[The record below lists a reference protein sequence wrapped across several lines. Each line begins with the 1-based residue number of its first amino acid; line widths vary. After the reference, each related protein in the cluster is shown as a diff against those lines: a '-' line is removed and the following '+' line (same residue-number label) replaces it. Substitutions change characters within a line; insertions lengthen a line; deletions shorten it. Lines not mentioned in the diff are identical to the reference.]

1 MSKGRGNAN
10 AITIKEAIRLDINNL
25 IRGKHIQQKKK
36 IDFISSWSTGDK
48 VKIQSVSNDKEMYL
62 RFMYTQTNK
71 ATKEIKEYDYKI
83 YIVGVK
89 SNLGIGA
96 NHYFI
101 CPELG
106 IKCKILY
113 LCYGAERFKCRKA
126 YNRRIYYG
134 SQLRAKDYKG
144 KPTKRKLRL
153 TKLFEKKIKLR
164 EIKEKQFE
172 VWLNKYLG
180 LNS

>member
-1 MSKGRGNAN
+1 
-10 AITIKEAIRLDINNL
+10 
-25 IRGKHIQQKKK
+25 
-36 IDFISSWSTGDK
+36 
-48 VKIQSVSNDKEMYL
+48 
-62 RFMYTQTNK
+62 
-71 ATKEIKEYDYKI
+71 
-83 YIVGVK
+83 VGVK

-134 SQLRAKDYKG
+134 SQLSSKTYNVTNRYFHFEKLLNELYKKRRAKDYKG